1 MRLIGGSHSP
11 FVRRIA
17 MVLEALGCDYDQE
30 ALKTGDDRER
40 LLHYNPVGRVPA
52 LALDDGRTII
62 DSHAIIDFL
71 ERRYDSEWQL
81 IPSAEARRMQ
91 VLYADAIGIAAL
103 EKLVL
108 WFYETNRRDPALRCS
123 ATVTGYE
130 EQILTSLHWLSKRCS
145 QQQFV
150 CGDTLSL
157 ADITAVSLVNTL
169 AQVAPDLL
177 SAPDTKCVQSLAAQV
192 SHRFTSAR

>member
-17 MVLEALGCDYDQE
+17 MVLEALGCHYDQE
-30 ALKTGDDRER
+30 SLKTSDDRAR
-40 LLHYNPVGRVPA
+40 ILQYNPVGRVPA

-71 ERRYDSEWQL
+71 ERHYDDEGQLYTRSE
-81 IPSAEARRMQ
+81 AERMQ

-108 WFYETNRRDPALRCS
+108 WFYETTRRDPALRCS
-123 ATVTGYE
+123 ATVRGYE
-130 EQILTSLHWLSKRCS
+130 EQIQAALHWLSERGS
-145 QQQFV
+145 QAQFL
-150 CGDTLSL
+150 CGENLTL

-169 AQVAPDLL
+169 AQVAPDMLTDPHSRGVQALVAAL
-177 SAPDTKCVQSLAAQV
+177 SP
-192 SHRFTSAR
+192 RFASSQ